1 MESSTETDS
10 SCRLVKKGSSLLHL
24 KEPLGLKEPLEQ
36 QSISLES
43 PTETDS
49 SCRWVKKGL
58 SSPHPME
65 SLGLKEPLEH
75 QTVSQESPTL
85 NNLPQ
90 HQKLSPINSSQ
101 YPVRFYPSHFLLFLF
116 LFLSSLLKISRIL
129 KNYKSS
135 QDPVQNCQSLQCNL
149 KTL

>member
-1 MESSTETDS
+1 MWVRKEPSSP
-10 SCRLVKKGSSLLHL
+10 HL
-24 KEPLGLKEPLEQ
+24 MEPLGLKEPLEH
-36 QSISLES
+36 QSIFRES
-43 PTETDS
+43 PMETVT

-58 SSPHPME
+58 SSPDPME

-135 QDPVQNCQSLQCNL
+135 QDPAQNCQSLQCNL
-149 KTL
+149 KSQ